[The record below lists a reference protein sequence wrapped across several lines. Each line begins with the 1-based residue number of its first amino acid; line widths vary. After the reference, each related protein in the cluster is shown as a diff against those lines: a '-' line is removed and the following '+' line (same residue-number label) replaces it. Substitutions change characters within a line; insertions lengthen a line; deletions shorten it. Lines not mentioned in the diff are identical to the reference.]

1 MQTEVTKLKTTI
13 PELRKRRIN
22 NRLDEVEKRIRE
34 LKRQSSGTHLIKATK
49 KNGKEEDHENH
60 SIPRTKM
67 KTFSKGKATERLKA
81 C

>member
-34 LKRQSSGTHLIKATK
+34 LKRQSSGTPLIKATK
-49 KNGKEEDHENH
+49 KNGKE
-60 SIPRTKM
+60 
-67 KTFSKGKATERLKA
+67 
-81 C
+81 